1 VDGRKRVTLKK
12 DVYQI
17 ITERII
23 ALLES
28 GTIPWRKPWKGG
40 GPPQNLISRKAYRG
54 INVFLLNSARFA
66 SPFWLSFKQ
75 VQFIGATVRK
85 GEHALPVV
93 FWKLRDV
100 EGKGKEDGQKPT
112 KRAPLLRYYKVFNVE
127 QCESV
132 KPSLLPKLQT
142 DEFQPLEQCDRLVA
156 RMPKRPNIVHGGAHA
171 SYCPLQDKVTMP
183 KAVLFDSPEFYYS
196 TLFHELTHA
205 TGHASRLSRTGITE
219 PAGFG
224 SDPYS
229 REELVAEMGAA
240 FLCGHCGI
248 ENRTIEESAGYIQ
261 GWLDRLRNDRKLVVH
276 AAAQAQKACDFIRR
290 ADSQETQKAA

>member
-17 ITERII
+17 ITDRII
-23 ALLES
+23 ALLEA
-28 GTIPWRKPWKGG
+28 GAVPWRKPWKGG
-40 GPPQNLISRKAYRG
+40 GPPQNLISRKTYRG

-75 VQFIGATVRK
+75 VQSIGTMVRK
-85 GEHALPVV
+85 GEHAFPVV
-93 FWKLRDV
+93 FWKLCDV
-100 EGKGKEDGQKPT
+100 EGDGMEREEKQ
-112 KRAPLLRYYKVFNVE
+112 KRAPLLRYYKVFNIE
-127 QCESV
+127 QCENV
-132 KPSLLPKLQT
+132 EPSLLPKLQT
-142 DEFQPLEQCDRLVA
+142 GTSQPLEQCDRLVA
-156 RMPKRPNIVHGGAHA
+156 QMPKRPDIVHGGARA
-171 SYCPLQDKVTMP
+171 TYCPLQDRVTMP
-183 KAVLFDSPEFYYS
+183 NVVLFDSPEFYYS

-248 ENRTIEESAGYIQ
+248 ENRTIDESARYIQ

-276 AAAQAQKACDFIRR
+276 AAAQAQKACDFIL
-290 ADSQETQKAA
+290 DAASPEAPEGGQ